1 MNTSE
6 LEGWD
11 RQLRT
16 LTNGQAIAVA
26 FVATPPEGVARHHGA
41 SPYTGLAD
49 DQGYV
54 AIAGAALAGTMERL
68 ATIVTANETLEGFH
82 RQRKAVA
89 HGT

>member
-1 MNTSE
+1 MNMTE

-16 LTNGQAIAVA
+16 LTNGQAIAAA
-26 FVATPPEGVARHHGA
+26 FV
-41 SPYTGLAD
+41 D
-49 DQGYV
+49 YV

-82 RQRKAVA
+82 RQRKAA
-89 HGT
+89 ARGT